1 MVDVEVV
8 RKRIGGMT
16 SSSSAIEISFHD
28 SSIEKLVMVHN
39 SDRLMGV
46 KCQANTEAPASIQ
59 TE

>member
-28 SSIEKLVMVHN
+28 SIEKLVMVHN